1 MIPLS
6 PIDYYFIRPNSYT
19 IKFVFEYDRPLNPQ
33 KIELAFKKL
42 SQSNPIGRFHLVECS
57 DSKVGLQDSN
67 IDVTVGRAKLTGE
80 PCLSTMDGLLTLID
94 PVINHLNSPLV
105 KVLVT
110 ETPSKFYLGVSFSH
124 ILGDGFSF
132 LMYMRSLAKIYNEQ
146 PLDHTVDHDRSRLIP
161 NSESR
166 SQKSALQNLFADTGY
181 DKIQSNAPRELIHEH
196 FHFSS
201 KELSELKQSVTLNT
215 AEKISDNDV
224 IMASLLLKYRDR
236 IPLTRTGKLLVRC
249 PVDYR
254 RMLPGFPTF
263 YFGNAIKD
271 AFALFDPESAADM
284 SFANIVQSIRSA
296 VKAVNPDAIEK
307 GLRSLDNLRREEG
320 LNIFKDIGCPG
331 LLVTNL
337 SKLPFYEIDLGS
349 GPPQRFFPATPCSQL
364 GIILPA
370 KDGVTVQVSI

>member
-6 PIDYYFIRPNSYT
+6 PIDYYFLRPNLYT
-19 IKFVFEYDRPLNPQ
+19 IQFVFEYDRPLNAER
-33 KIELAFKKL
+33 IGLAFKEL
-42 SQSNPIGRFHLVECS
+42 SQFNPIGRFHLVELS
-57 DSKVGLQDSN
+57 DHEVVLQDSRKD
-67 IDVTVGRAKLTGE
+67 IPVAVAKVSEE
-80 PCLSTMDGLLTLID
+80 PCVTTMDGLLTLID
-94 PVINHLNSPLV
+94 PVINEFKSPLV

-110 ETPSKFYLGVSFSH
+110 ESPSKFYLGVSFSH

-132 LMYMRSLAKIYNEQ
+132 LMYMRSVARVFQ
-146 PLDHTVDHDRSRLIP
+146 GHPLDHSVDHDRSRLIP

-166 SQKSALQNLFADTGY
+166 SQKSALQSLFADTGY
-181 DKIQSNAPRELIHEH
+181 DKIQSDAPREMIHEH

-224 IMASLLLKYRDR
+224 IMASLLLRYRDR
-236 IPLTRTGKLLVRC
+236 VPLTRTGKLLVRC

-254 RMLPGFPTF
+254 RILPGFPTF

-271 AFALFDPESAADM
+271 AFAMFTPESEAEM

-296 VKAVNPDAIEK
+296 VKAVNPDSIQK
-307 GLRSLDNLRREEG
+307 GLRSLDNLRQEEG
-320 LNIFKDIGCPG
+320 LKIFKDIGCPG

-337 SKLPFYEIDLGS
+337 SKLPFFEIDLGS
-349 GPPQRFFPATPCSQL
+349 GPPLRFFPATPCSQL